1 MPAAVEA
8 RRALIDHDHP
18 ELSVRRQ
25 CELLDLPRSTCYYQ
39 PATET
44 ADNLMLMRMIDE
56 QYLRTPFF
64 GSRKLAKVL
73 ASRGR
78 AVSRKRIQR
87 LMRLMGLQALAPRRN
102 LSRPAPGHR
111 VFPYLLR
118 NVDITH
124 VDQVWSTD
132 ITYVPL
138 RGGFVYLTA
147 IIDWYSR
154 CVLTWRLSNRLD
166 GEFCVEALEEALADG
181 RPEIFNTDQG
191 SQFTSAEFTSR
202 LLDRAVA
209 VSMDGRGRA
218 LDNAFIERLWRTVK
232 YEEIYLKDYA
242 AVDELKEGL
251 TRYFLFYNHERPHQ
265 SLDYQT
271 PFGVYDSGRRRHRVR
286 EERTRSERCLSV
298 TVNSRRKPKQPEK
311 REGTAADRK

>member
-1 MPAAVEA
+1 
-8 RRALIDHDHP
+8 
-18 ELSVRRQ
+18 
-25 CELLDLPRSTCYYQ
+25 
-39 PATET
+39 
-44 ADNLMLMRMIDE
+44 MLMRMIDE
-56 QYLRTPFF
+56 QYMRTPFY
-64 GSRKLAKVL
+64 GSRKMAKVL
-73 ASRGR
+73 AVGR
-78 AVSRKRIQR
+78 REVNRKRIQR

-118 NVDITH
+118 NVEITH
-124 VDQVWSTD
+124 ADQVWSTD

-154 CVLTWRLSNRLD
+154 YVLTWRLSNRLE
-166 GEFCVEALEEALADG
+166 GTFCVEALEEALADG

-191 SQFTSAEFTSR
+191 SQFTSKEFTSR
-202 LLDRAVA
+202 LLDCAVA

-242 AVDELKEGL
+242 TVDELKEGL
-251 TRYFLFYNHERPHQ
+251 TRYFLLYNHERPHQ

-271 PFGVYDSGRRRHRVR
+271 PFRVYDSGQRKRRVR
-286 EERTRSERCLSV
+286 GERTQSEKRLSV
-298 TVNSRRKPKQPEK
+298 TTNS
-311 REGTAADRK
+311 